1 MGVVNKGFR
10 VSVLDM
16 YSDESND
23 TSQVSK
29 EAAPIIYVPAV
40 SVETK
45 DEPLPENKANGKPS
59 ICLADTDCGFNHF
72 RNADPNH

>member
-23 TSQVSK
+23 ASHVSK
-29 EAAPIIYVPAV
+29 KHASIIDVSAV
-40 SVETK
+40 SVEAK
-45 DEPLPENKANGKPS
+45 DDPLPETKQTVNLLFP
-59 ICLADTDCGFNHF
+59 
-72 RNADPNH
+72 

>member
-23 TSQVSK
+23 ASHVSK
-29 EAAPIIYVPAV
+29 KHAPIIDV
-40 SVETK
+40 SAE
-45 DEPLPENKANGKPS
+45 DDPLPETKANRKPS
-59 ICLADTDCGFNHF
+59 ISLGDTDCGFHHF